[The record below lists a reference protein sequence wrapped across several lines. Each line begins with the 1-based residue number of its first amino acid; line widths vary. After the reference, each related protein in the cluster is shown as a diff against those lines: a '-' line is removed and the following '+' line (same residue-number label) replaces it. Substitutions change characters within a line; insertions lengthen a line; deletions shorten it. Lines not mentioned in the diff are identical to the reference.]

1 MNRTMS
7 MNCPQDDFQSEEKP
21 KKKRLTRDEK
31 IAKAKQAKNAAERRL
46 YKLEAAAKKEKR
58 KADTREKI
66 LKGVL
71 FDVLV
76 SQGVVFFNKETKKLI
91 NISNYIPETFTKS
104 EKEILLNWLA
114 VHKHLFPQVKE

>member
-1 MNRTMS
+1 MDTVTTIS
-7 MNCPQDDFQSEEKP
+7 TPQDDFQSEEKP

-66 LKGVL
+66 LKGVFL
-71 FDVLV
+71 DILL
-76 SQGVVFFNKETKKLI
+76 SQG
-91 NISNYIPETFTKS
+91 ISFYITTTRQAIDIKDYIPETFTKS
-104 EKEILLNWLA
+104 EKEILLNSLA
-114 VHKHLFPQVKE
+114 VHKHLFPQVKK

>member
-1 MNRTMS
+1 MDTVTTIS
-7 MNCPQDDFQSEEKP
+7 TPQDDFQSEEKP

-66 LKGVL
+66 LKGVFL
-71 FDVLV
+71 DVLLNQEVLFV
-76 SQGVVFFNKETKKLI
+76 SRKDRGIIDVN
-91 NISNYIPETFTKS
+91 SYIPETLTTP
-104 EKEILLNWLA
+104 EKEILLNSLA
-114 VHKHLFPQVKE
+114 THKYLFNKK